1 VEKVEE
7 VGEEA
12 EMVVM
17 GKLQVGGSSR
27 VVVVIQ
33 LLVGAVVGVYF
44 RAAAEGMP

>member
-17 GKLQVGGSSR
+17 GKLQVGGSPW
-27 VVVVIQ
+27 VVVVVE
-33 LLVGAVVGVYF
+33 LLVGA
-44 RAAAEGMP
+44 AAGI